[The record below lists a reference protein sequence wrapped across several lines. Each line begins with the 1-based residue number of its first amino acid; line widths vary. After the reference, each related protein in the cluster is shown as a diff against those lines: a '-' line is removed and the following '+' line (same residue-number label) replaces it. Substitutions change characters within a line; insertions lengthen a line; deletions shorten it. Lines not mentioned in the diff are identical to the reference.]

1 MECYDIIYYIN
12 DFIYTSKWMTVI
24 IFGIVSVDLGLC
36 LSHEAYVTYVMM
48 YLANDVTA
56 IMSNVNVMQYTSHSL
71 CSE

>member
-1 MECYDIIYYIN
+1 
-12 DFIYTSKWMTVI
+12 MTVI
-24 IFGIVSVDLGLC
+24 VFGTVSVDVGLC
-36 LSHEAYVTYVMM
+36 SSHEAYVTYVMM

>member
-36 LSHEAYVTYVMM
+36 LLHEAYVTYVMM
-48 YLANDVTA
+48 YLANDITA
-56 IMSNVNVMQYTSHSL
+56 MTLFVKVCSHSL
-71 CSE
+71 RSE